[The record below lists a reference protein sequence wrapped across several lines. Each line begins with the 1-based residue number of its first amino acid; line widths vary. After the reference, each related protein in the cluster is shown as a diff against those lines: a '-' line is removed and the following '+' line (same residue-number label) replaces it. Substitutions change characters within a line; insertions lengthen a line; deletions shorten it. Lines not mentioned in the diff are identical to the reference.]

1 MSDSI
6 KVFGNVGSPYTQ
18 KILALLRYRNIPY
31 TVSWGD
37 VVQNLSLLDIDPP
50 KPVLLPTMVFSHG
63 DNIISGDNKKNA
75 KTDTTPII
83 RELEDIYDDKSV
95 IPLSPVLNF
104 LNYLLED
111 FADEWTTKY
120 MFHYRWHFDQDA
132 ENAKKMLVL
141 QHKINIDDE
150 SMKQF
155 SDIIANR
162 QINRLWV
169 VGSNNDTANL
179 IDQSYKRYLSLMEK
193 HLKCLPFMFGQR
205 PSSSDFALYGQL
217 TQLVGFDPT
226 PRNIAYQ
233 ISPRT
238 VSWVNVMSDLSGLH
252 DSGGIGEFFG
262 VQSKKKDN
270 NKLNY
275 FEDDDYGWIDTNNIP
290 DSLIEIFNEVG
301 KVYIPCLIANAKAY
315 EKGDE
320 IWETSI
326 DGALWKQKTFPYQAK
341 CLKWIKMEFDKLSA
355 IDKKSTLD
363 LISGSGCESILE

>member
-50 KPVLLPTMVFSHG
+50 KPVLLPTMVFSNG
-63 DNIISGDNKKNA
+63 DNIISGDNKKNP

-95 IPLSPVLNF
+95 IPLSPVLSF

-169 VGSNNDTANL
+169 VGSNSDTANL

-193 HLKCLPFMFGQR
+193 HLKYLPFMFGQR

-226 PRNIAYQ
+226 PRNIAYK

-238 VSWVNVMSDLSGLH
+238 VSWVNIMSDLSGLH
-252 DSGGIGEFFG
+252 DTVGIGEFFG
-262 VQSKKKDN
+262 VQNKEADN

-275 FEDDDYGWIDTNNIP
+275 FENNDNGWIDNDEIP
-290 DSLIEIFNEVG
+290 DSLIELFNEVG
-301 KVYIPCLIANAKAY
+301 KVYIPCLIANAKAF
-315 EKGDE
+315 ENGDD

-326 DGALWKQKTFPYQAK
+326 DGSIWKQKTFPYQVK
-341 CLKWIKMEFDKLSA
+341 CLKWIKDEFNKLSA
-355 IDKKSTLD
+355 DNKKLTLR
-363 LISGSGCESILE
+363 LLAGSGCESILD

>member
-50 KPVLLPTMVFSHG
+50 KPVLLPTMVFSNG

-83 RELEDIYDDKSV
+83 RELEDIYENKSV
-95 IPLSPVLNF
+95 IPLSPILNF

-120 MFHYRWHFDQDA
+120 MFHYRWHFDEDA

-155 SDIIANR
+155 SDIIAKR

-169 VGSNNDTANL
+169 VGSNSDTANL
-179 IDQSYKRYLSLMEK
+179 IDQSYKRFLSLMEK
-193 HLKCLPFMFGQR
+193 HLKFLPFMFGQR

-355 IDKKSTLD
+355 NDKKSTLD
-363 LISGSGCESILE
+363 LIGGSGCESILE

>member
-18 KILALLRYRNIPY
+18 KILALLRYRNISY

-50 KPVLLPTMVFSHG
+50 KPVLLPTMVFS
-63 DNIISGDNKKNA
+63 NGDNKKIA

-83 RELEDIYDDKSV
+83 RELEDIYENKSV

-120 MFHYRWHFDQDA
+120 MFHYRWHFNEDA
-132 ENAKKMLVL
+132 KNAKKMLVL
-141 QHKINIDDE
+141 QHKININDE

-169 VGSNNDTANL
+169 VGSNSDTANL

-193 HLKCLPFMFGQR
+193 HLKYLPFMFGQR

-226 PRNIAYQ
+226 PRNIAYK

-238 VSWVNVMSDLSGLH
+238 VSWVNIMSDLSGLH
-252 DSGGIGEFFG
+252 DTGGIGEFFG
-262 VQSKKKDN
+262 VQNKEAGN

-275 FEDDDYGWIDTNNIP
+275 FENNDNGWINNDEIP
-290 DSLIEIFNEVG
+290 DSLIELFNEVG
-301 KVYIPCLIANAKAY
+301 KVYIPCLIANAKAF
-315 EKGDE
+315 ENGDD

-326 DGALWKQKTFPYQAK
+326 DGSIWKQKTFPYQVK
-341 CLKWIKMEFDKLSA
+341 CLKWIKDEFNKLSP
-355 IDKKSTLD
+355 DNKKLTLR
-363 LISGSGCESILE
+363 LLAGSGCESILD

>member
-37 VVQNLSLLDIDPP
+37 VVQNLSLLGIDPP
-50 KPVLLPTMVFSHG
+50 KPVLLPTMVFSNG

-169 VGSNNDTANL
+169 VGSNSDTADL

-226 PRNIAYQ
+226 PRNIAYK

-238 VSWVNVMSDLSGLH
+238 VSWVNIMSDLSGLH
-252 DSGGIGEFFG
+252 DTGGIGEFFG
-262 VQSKKKDN
+262 LQNKEADN

-275 FEDDDYGWIDTNNIP
+275 FENNDNGWIDNDEIP
-290 DSLIEIFNEVG
+290 DSLIELFNEVG
-301 KVYIPCLIANAKAY
+301 KVYIPCLIANAKAF
-315 EKGDE
+315 ENGDD

-326 DGALWKQKTFPYQAK
+326 DGSIWKQKTFPYQVK
-341 CLKWIKMEFDKLSA
+341 CLKWIKDEFNKLSA
-355 IDKKSTLD
+355 DNKKLTLR
-363 LISGSGCESILE
+363 LLAGSGCDSILD

>member
-50 KPVLLPTMVFSHG
+50 KPVLLPTMVFS
-63 DNIISGDNKKNA
+63 NRENKKIV

-83 RELEDIYDDKSV
+83 RELEDIYENKSV

-120 MFHYRWHFDQDA
+120 MFHYRWYFDEDA

-169 VGSNNDTANL
+169 VGSNSDTANL

-193 HLKCLPFMFGQR
+193 HLKYLPFMFGQR

-226 PRNIAYQ
+226 PRNIAYK

-238 VSWVNVMSDLSGLH
+238 ISWVNIMSDLSGLH

-262 VQSKKKDN
+262 VQSKEVDN
-270 NKLNY
+270 YKLNY
-275 FEDDDYGWIDTNNIP
+275 FENNDNGWIDNDEIP
-290 DSLIEIFNEVG
+290 DSLIELFNEVG
-301 KVYIPCLIANAKAY
+301 KVYIPCLIANAKAF
-315 EKGDE
+315 ENGDD

-326 DGALWKQKTFPYQAK
+326 DGSIWKQKTFPYQVK
-341 CLKWIKMEFDKLSA
+341 CLKWIKDEFNILSTDNKKL
-355 IDKKSTLD
+355 TLR
-363 LISGSGCESILE
+363 LLAGSGCESILD